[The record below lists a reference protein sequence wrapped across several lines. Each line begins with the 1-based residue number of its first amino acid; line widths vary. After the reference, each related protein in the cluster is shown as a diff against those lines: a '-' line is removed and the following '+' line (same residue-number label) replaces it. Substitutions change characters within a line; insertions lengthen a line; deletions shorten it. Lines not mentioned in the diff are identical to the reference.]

1 MSDRGIGTDRSLG
14 SSAWR
19 WARAL
24 PAAAALLA
32 LVAGVPLALLAW
44 GDWPITGLPSG
55 EQIRELPSTVA
66 SDAAIIAVFTVA
78 LWVAW
83 ALFVACVVVEAAA
96 EVRGRDVGFH
106 VPAGPIQHL
115 ARGLVATLAMT
126 LGSLGPV
133 AAGPLRTPPV
143 RAGVAAG
150 TPVASAAPAPVA
162 HVAPAPA
169 PPSQPP
175 RGATVTVAPG
185 DTPWALA
192 EQHLGDGARWT
203 EIWHANRGRAQP
215 DGRTWDHPDV
225 LMPGWQLAL
234 PGAAEAPGPLVPGVG
249 QVRTVVV
256 EPDDNP
262 WSLAERHLGD
272 GARWRELFA
281 LNRGRPQPG
290 GTAWVTQSHIEPGWT
305 IELPAPPVAD
315 LAEDEP
321 AAGERAEDDSAGA
334 AGGEA
339 AEAPA
344 AGMAEGDTAPD
355 GVPAPGV
362 PGDRATVPDP
372 GAPPDEPAAGDVPAG
387 DEHREPWA
395 AAPAQGSAAGGVP
408 AGDERREPPAPSAPD
423 GEGATLSPG
432 RAPEDGRPPG
442 GPGGP
447 GGGVPPLVTS
457 TVNDAEGVDAGAADE
472 GGDGLDIAPV
482 AVAGVSA
489 LLAAGV
495 VLHLDAHRRRRM
507 RRRPRGADGPDGPG
521 DLAAVERRWRA
532 VADSETAEWV
542 DTAVRYLTWAVRSR
556 GSAVT
561 VVGARVGPGGL
572 TLLLGEPAPDG
583 APGFVPARDGW
594 EWSLSC
600 DDLDEI
606 RAVAADEMPYTPG
619 LVTLGT
625 TEDGSTVLVDVEQLG
640 LTSVEG
646 DRAVVRSW
654 LTAVAL
660 DLATAPWASEV
671 DLRLVGGLTDLAVLD
686 QVSVLDPG
694 EVGEAVRRAASATGR
709 ALGAHASTQHARADH
724 VAEPWPPLTVIVS
737 SAGVDQALVETM
749 SPGRGAAVIAVG
761 PIPRAAH
768 RLAAGADGFATLF
781 PYRLTVRLC
790 AVDAQLASDTAR
802 LLAGTA
808 AAADPPAASV
818 APAATTPGSTT
829 LFAPVAAAPPAV
841 PDDVRSTYT
850 ALTQAILR
858 PGEVEVVLL
867 GSPLVSGWASEP
879 RQRSVEIVCYL
890 AAHDAPVTG
899 ERLRDSIF
907 PPGFKPASLRE
918 AVSRTRTAL
927 GRAADG
933 APHMLPAT
941 REGTYALGPSVRSDL
956 QRFQALLAAARRAP
970 AACEIEL
977 LRSALALVR
986 GQPFSD
992 CPPGGYGWA
1001 SAEGISYAVERMIV
1015 DTAQRLNEL
1024 AFAAGDARLA
1034 EWASRQGQRAVP
1046 GHEGLYCDL
1055 ALAKL
1060 HQDDVDGFTSV
1071 RREAEAAAAAFDA
1084 LDGLQPETHEF
1095 FNRVL
1100 AQYMDVR
1107 DAAQGG

>member
-24 PAAAALLA
+24 PAAVALLA

-66 SDAAIIAVFTVA
+66 SDSAIIAVFTVA

-96 EVRGRDVGFH
+96 EVRGRDVGWH

-115 ARGLVATLAMT
+115 ARGLVATVAMT

-143 RAGVAAG
+143 RETVTAG
-150 TPVASAAPAPVA
+150 TPVVAPAAPAPVA

-169 PPSQPP
+169 SPSEPP
-175 RGATVTVAPG
+175 RGTTVTVAPG
-185 DTPWALA
+185 DTPWELA

-234 PGAAEAPGPLVPGVG
+234 PGVGEAPGPLVPGVG

-290 GTAWVTQSHIEPGWT
+290 GTAWVTQNHIEPGWT
-305 IELPAPPVAD
+305 IELPAPPVAGAVPAPAPPASGETPAAD
-315 LAEDEP
+315 VPAGGVPGTNGTDAGAAADEP
-321 AAGERAEDDSAGA
+321 A
-334 AGGEA
+334 
-339 AEAPA
+339 PA
-344 AGMAEGDTAPD
+344 
-355 GVPAPGV
+355 V
-362 PGDRATVPDP
+362 
-372 GAPPDEPAAGDVPAG
+372 VPAG

-395 AAPAQGSAAGGVP
+395 SVPAQESAAGGVP
-408 AGDERREPPAPSAPD
+408 AGDEHREPPAASAPD
-423 GEGATLSPG
+423 DEGATLAPG
-432 RAPEDGRPPG
+432 RAPEDGTPPG

-447 GGGVPPLVTS
+447 GGGAPPLVTS
-457 TVNDAEGVDAGAADE
+457 TVNDAQAIDEGSDEGAADA

-532 VADSETAEWV
+532 IADHETAEWV
-542 DTAVRYLTWAVRSR
+542 DTAIRYLTWAVRSR

-572 TLLLGEPAPDG
+572 SLLLGEPAPEG
-583 APGFVPARDGW
+583 APGFVPVREGW

-606 RAVAADEMPYTPG
+606 RALAADEMPYTPG

-660 DLATAPWASEV
+660 DVATAPWASEV
-671 DLRLVGGLTDLAVLD
+671 DLRLVGGLTDLATLD
-686 QVSVLDPG
+686 QVSVLPAG
-694 EVGEAVRRAASATGR
+694 EVAEAVRRAASATGR
-709 ALGAHASTQHARADH
+709 ALGVHPSTQHARAGH
-724 VAEPWPPLTVIVS
+724 AAEPWPPLTVIVS
-737 SAGVDQALVETM
+737 SACVDQALVETV

-802 LLAGTA
+802 LLSSSASGA
-808 AAADPPAASV
+808 EAPVPAA
-818 APAATTPGSTT
+818 APAAPAPASATR
-829 LFAPVAAAPPAV
+829 FAPVAAAPPPV
-841 PDDVRSTYT
+841 PDDVRATYT

-867 GSPLVSGWASEP
+867 GSPRVSGWASEP

-918 AVSRTRTAL
+918 AISRTRTAL
-927 GRAADG
+927 GRAVDG
-933 APHMLPAT
+933 EPHMLPAT

-956 QRFQALLAAARRAP
+956 QRFQALLAAARQAP
-970 AACEIEL
+970 AACEVEL
-977 LRSALALVR
+977 LRTALALVR

-1001 SAEGISYAVERMIV
+1001 GAEGISYALERMIV

-1071 RREAEAAAAAFDA
+1071 RREAEASAAAFDA

>member
-1 MSDRGIGTDRSLG
+1 IGTDRSLG

-24 PAAAALLA
+24 PAAVALLA

-66 SDAAIIAVFTVA
+66 SDSAIIAVFTVA

-96 EVRGRDVGFH
+96 EVRGRDVGWH

-115 ARGLVATLAMT
+115 ARGLVATVAMT

-143 RAGVAAG
+143 RDTVTAG
-150 TPVASAAPAPVA
+150 TPVVAPAAPAPVA

-169 PPSQPP
+169 SPSEPP
-175 RGATVTVAPG
+175 RGTTVTVAPG
-185 DTPWALA
+185 DTPWELA

-234 PGAAEAPGPLVPGVG
+234 PGVGEAPGPLVPGVG

-305 IELPAPPVAD
+305 IELPAPPVAGAVPAPAPPASGETPAAD
-315 LAEDEP
+315 VPAGGVPGTNGTGGGAAADEP
-321 AAGERAEDDSAGA
+321 A
-334 AGGEA
+334 
-339 AEAPA
+339 PA
-344 AGMAEGDTAPD
+344 V
-355 GVPAPGV
+355 VPS
-362 PGDRATVPDP
+362 
-372 GAPPDEPAAGDVPAG
+372 G

-395 AAPAQGSAAGGVP
+395 SVPAQGSAAGGVS
-408 AGDERREPPAPSAPD
+408 AGDEHREPPAASAPD
-423 GEGATLSPG
+423 GEGATLAPG
-432 RAPEDGRPPG
+432 RAPEDGTPPG

-457 TVNDAEGVDAGAADE
+457 TVNDAQAINEGRDESAADA

-532 VADSETAEWV
+532 IADHETAEWV
-542 DTAVRYLTWAVRSR
+542 DTAIRYLTWAVRSR

-572 TLLLGEPAPDG
+572 SLLLGEQAPEG
-583 APGFVPARDGW
+583 APGFVPAREGW

-606 RAVAADEMPYTPG
+606 RALAADEMPYTPG

-660 DLATAPWASEV
+660 DVATAPWASEV
-671 DLRLVGGLTDLAVLD
+671 DLRLVGGLTDLATLD
-686 QVSVLDPG
+686 QVSVLPAG
-694 EVGEAVRRAASATGR
+694 EVAEAVRRAASATGR
-709 ALGAHASTQHARADH
+709 ALGVHASTQHARAGH
-724 VAEPWPPLTVIVS
+724 AAEPWPPLTVIVS
-737 SAGVDQALVETM
+737 SAGVDQALVETV

-790 AVDAQLASDTAR
+790 AVDAQVASDTAR
-802 LLAGTA
+802 LL
-808 AAADPPAASV
+808 
-818 APAATTPGSTT
+818 
-829 LFAPVAAAPPAV
+829 
-841 PDDVRSTYT
+841 
-850 ALTQAILR
+850 
-858 PGEVEVVLL
+858 
-867 GSPLVSGWASEP
+867 
-879 RQRSVEIVCYL
+879 
-890 AAHDAPVTG
+890 
-899 ERLRDSIF
+899 
-907 PPGFKPASLRE
+907 
-918 AVSRTRTAL
+918 
-927 GRAADG
+927 
-933 APHMLPAT
+933 
-941 REGTYALGPSVRSDL
+941 
-956 QRFQALLAAARRAP
+956 
-970 AACEIEL
+970 
-977 LRSALALVR
+977 
-986 GQPFSD
+986 
-992 CPPGGYGWA
+992 
-1001 SAEGISYAVERMIV
+1001 
-1015 DTAQRLNEL
+1015 
-1024 AFAAGDARLA
+1024 
-1034 EWASRQGQRAVP
+1034 
-1046 GHEGLYCDL
+1046 
-1055 ALAKL
+1055 
-1060 HQDDVDGFTSV
+1060 
-1071 RREAEAAAAAFDA
+1071 
-1084 LDGLQPETHEF
+1084 
-1095 FNRVL
+1095 
-1100 AQYMDVR
+1100 
-1107 DAAQGG
+1107 

>member
-1 MSDRGIGTDRSLG
+1 MSDRGPGTDRSIG
-14 SSAWR
+14 SSARR
-19 WARAL
+19 WAQAL
-24 PAAAALLA
+24 PAAVALLA

-44 GDWPITGLPSG
+44 GDWPVTGLPSG

-66 SDAAIIAVFTVA
+66 SDSAIIAVFTVA

-96 EVRGRDVGFH
+96 EVRGRDVGWH

-115 ARGLVATLAMT
+115 ARGLVATVAMT

-143 RAGVAAG
+143 RETVAAG
-150 TPVASAAPAPVA
+150 TPVAAPAAPAPVA

-169 PPSQPP
+169 SPPEPP
-175 RGATVTVAPG
+175 RGTTVTVAPG

-192 EQHLGDGARWT
+192 EQHLGDGARWI

-215 DGRTWDHPDV
+215 DGRTWDDPDV

-234 PGAAEAPGPLVPGVG
+234 PGVGGAPGPLVPGVG

-305 IELPAPPVAD
+305 IELPAPP
-315 LAEDEP
+315 L
-321 AAGERAEDDSAGA
+321 AGA
-334 AGGEA
+334 
-339 AEAPA
+339 
-344 AGMAEGDTAPD
+344 
-355 GVPAPGV
+355 VPAP
-362 PGDRATVPDP
+362 
-372 GAPPDEPAAGDVPAG
+372 APPASGETPAEDEPAAGDVPAG

-395 AAPAQGSAAGGVP
+395 AVPAQGSAPGGVQ
-408 AGDERREPPAPSAPD
+408 AGDERREPPAPAAPD
-423 GEGATLSPG
+423 GEAATLPPG
-432 RAPEDGRPPG
+432 RAPEDGMPPG

-457 TVNDAEGVDAGAADE
+457 TVNDAQAIDEGSDEGAADA
-472 GGDGLDIAPV
+472 GGEGLDIAPA

-532 VADSETAEWV
+532 IADHETAEWV
-542 DTAVRYLTWAVRSR
+542 DTAIRYLTWAVRSR

-572 TLLLGEPAPDG
+572 SLLLGEPAPEG
-583 APGFVPARDGW
+583 APGFVPAREGW

-600 DDLDEI
+600 DDLADI
-606 RAVAADEMPYTPG
+606 RALAADEMPYTPG

-660 DLATAPWASEV
+660 DVATAPWASEV
-671 DLRLVGGLTDLAVLD
+671 DLRLVGGLTDLATLE
-686 QVSVLDPG
+686 QVSVLPAG
-694 EVGEAVRRAASATGR
+694 EVAEAVRRAASATGR

-724 VAEPWPPLTVIVS
+724 AAEPWPPLTVIVS
-737 SAGVDQALVETM
+737 SAGVDQALVDTV

-790 AVDAQLASDTAR
+790 AVDAQLAGDTAR

-808 AAADPPAASV
+808 SAADAPVATADTPVPA
-818 APAATTPGSTT
+818 PTSTT

-841 PDDVRSTYT
+841 PDDVRATYT
-850 ALTQAILR
+850 ALAQAIVR

-867 GSPLVSGWASEP
+867 GPPRVSGWASEP

-918 AVSRTRTAL
+918 AISRTRTAL

-933 APHMLPAT
+933 EPHMLPAT

-956 QRFQALLAAARRAP
+956 QRFQALLAAARQAP
-970 AACEIEL
+970 ATCEIEL
-977 LRSALALVR
+977 LRTALALVR
-986 GQPFSD
+986 GQPFSE

-1001 SAEGISYAVERMIV
+1001 SAEGISYALERMIV

-1071 RREAEAAAAAFDA
+1071 RREAEASAAAFDA